1 MTDKYTIYLVNQ
13 SADSQ
18 QFWCFLSPP
27 QELVNE
33 PGVFANSSAT
43 LAVDPNDPALN
54 RFVIPVQYVV
64 GAGASNNAVGL
75 NVEVLSD
82 VTNQASLKDTW
93 HANYADVPPNKG
105 PKMLLTGKSAPDN
118 TIQLVSNDF
127 AKVSNEGAGWFSNQS
142 FGILT
147 DQGFIGMTWS
157 PKASQ
162 IRTLTPKLKFYV
174 SAGQYGSNALADW
187 NEVSVDSAVITV
199 PDSFAAM
206 KCTVT
211 YDQHGNWSVTAGP
224 PAPHLLANNLAFFH
238 SAQHGE
244 LLALAHL
251 DQGGIATDIVKSV
264 AWDRSAAED
273 GLEDGFTILTGTVT
287 VATALTAA
295 FTYFVLSG
303 VQFTIDRPAAGATTF
318 HFSYSGNLSA
328 AAVKDLVTA
337 GAQIILGGKQKEQL
351 SLAGRGKEPTARR

>member
-1 MTDKYTIYLVNQ
+1 MADKYTIYLVNQ

-27 QELVNE
+27 QELVND
-33 PGVFANSSAT
+33 PGVFANSSAS

-75 NVEVLSD
+75 KVEVVSD

-93 HANYADVPPNKG
+93 NANYADAPPNKG
-105 PKMLLTGKSAPDN
+105 PKMLLAGRSAPEN
-118 TIQLVSNDF
+118 AIQIVSNAF
-127 AKVSNEGAGWFSNQS
+127 AKVSNEGAGWYSNQS
-142 FGILT
+142 FGIMT
-147 DQGFIGMTWS
+147 DQGFVGMTWS
-157 PKASQ
+157 PKPSQ
-162 IRTLTPKLKFYV
+162 TRTLTPKLKFYV
-174 SAGQYGSNALADW
+174 AVGSYGSNALADW
-187 NEVSVDSAVITV
+187 DEVSNDAAVITV

-224 PAPHLLANNLAFFH
+224 PPAHLLANNLAFFN

-244 LLALAHL
+244 LMALAYL
-251 DQGGIATDIVKSV
+251 DQGGMATDTVKSV
-264 AWDRSAAED
+264 AWDRAAAED
-273 GLEDGFTILTGTVT
+273 GLDEDFDILTGTLTVT
-287 VATALTAA
+287 TALTAA

-303 VQFTIDRPAAGATTF
+303 VQFTIDRPAAGATSFRFT
-318 HFSYSGNLSA
+318 YSGTLSA
-328 AAVKDLVTA
+328 NAVKDLFTA
-337 GAQIILGGKQKEQL
+337 GAQIILGGRQREKL
-351 SLAGRGKEPTARR
+351 SLAGPSGD